1 MSLSSR
7 ASKLTTPD
15 PSFSI
20 LTNPYH
26 PTLNPSGHINLAVAE
41 NTLMHASLQSHLH
54 SHLHVPTSAFTY
66 GDFFKRSRSAIAT
79 FLTKHL
85 HAVSPIKPEHVA
97 VVSGCTAAV
106 EHISWALA
114 DPGDLILL
122 GRPYYGAFPW
132 DATIRTGAKLAYVD
146 FGDEDPL
153 GDTCVKKYEDRILEA
168 KANGENVT
176 ALLLCHPHNPL
187 GRCYPLHVLID
198 LLKLCNKH
206 KLHLISDEIY
216 ALSVFENTVDAEPPL
231 CHPPAPFHSVLSIDL
246 TGLIDPA
253 YVHVIW
259 GMSKDFGANGLR
271 LGAIIS
277 QHNIDLMT
285 ALFPLVLLTSVSS
298 LTEHVL
304 ANILE
309 DDAWVE
315 TYIKENQRKLS
326 TYYKHITTWAK
337 TNDIVYAPGVNAGFF
352 IWADLGRTFRKHRKD
367 EPEDLDQ
374 AVMDAL
380 LRHKVFLASGA
391 RFGSEKPG
399 WFRIV
404 FSHEREYLDEG
415 LRRIVAAVT
424 TPEPLEEARI
434 DLRRGSITAED
445 L

>member
-1 MSLSSR
+1 MALSSR

-20 LTNPYH
+20 LQNPYH
-26 PTLNPSGHINLAVAE
+26 PTLNPSGTINLAVAE
-41 NTLMHASLQSHLH
+41 NALMHTSLQSHLH
-54 SHLHVPTSAFTY
+54 AHLQHNAIPTSAFTY
-66 GDFFKRSRSAIAT
+66 GDFFHRSRSAIAT

-85 HAVSPIKPEHVA
+85 HAITPIKTEHVA

-106 EHISWALA
+106 EHLSWTLA
-114 DPGDLILL
+114 DQGDLILL

-146 FGDEDPL
+146 FKDDDPL
-153 GDTCVKKYEDRILEA
+153 GNNCVKSYEDRILEA
-168 KANGENVT
+168 HANGEKVT

-187 GRCYPLHVLID
+187 GRCYPLPVLID
-198 LLKLCNKH
+198 LLKLCNKY

-216 ALSVFENTVDAEPPL
+216 ALSVFENAVDAEPAA
-231 CHPPAPFHSVLSIDL
+231 APFHSVLSIDL
-246 TGLIDPA
+246 AGLIDPA

-271 LGAIIS
+271 LGAVIS
-277 QHNIDLMT
+277 QHNVDLMT

-298 LTEHVL
+298 LSEHAL

-309 DDAWVE
+309 DESWVE
-315 TYIKENQRKLS
+315 SYIKENQRKLS
-326 TYYKHITTWAK
+326 AYYEYITTWAK
-337 TNDIVYAPGVNAGFF
+337 ANDIAYAPGVNAGFF
-352 IWADLGRTFRKHRKD
+352 IWADLGRTYLKHHKND
-367 EPEDLDQ
+367 KTEDLDQ

-391 RFGSEKPG
+391 RFGSERPG

-404 FSHEREYLDEG
+404 FSHDKEYLDEG
-415 LRRIVAAVT
+415 LRRIVAALT
-424 TPEPLEEARI
+424 MSESLEQSEI
-434 DLRRGSITAED
+434 DLGRGSITAED

>member
-1 MSLSSR
+1 MALSTR

-20 LTNPYH
+20 LKNAYH

-41 NTLMHASLQSHLH
+41 NNLMHTLLQSHLH
-54 SHLHVPTSAFTY
+54 AHLHVPTSAFTY
-66 GDFFKRSRSAIAT
+66 GDFWQRGRSAIAT

-85 HAVSPIKPEHVA
+85 RAVNPIKPEHVA
-97 VVSGCTAAV
+97 LASGCTSAV
-106 EHISWALA
+106 EHLAWAFA

-132 DATIRTGAKLAYVD
+132 DATIRTGARLGYVD
-146 FGDEDPL
+146 FGDDDPL
-153 GDTCVKKYEDRILEA
+153 GSTCVKKYEDRILEA
-168 KANGENVT
+168 KANGEKVS

-187 GRCYPLHVLID
+187 GRCYPLPVLID
-198 LLKLCNKH
+198 LLKLCNKY

-216 ALSVFENTVDAEPPL
+216 ALSVFENTVDTEP
-231 CHPPAPFHSVLSIDL
+231 PPAPFHSVLSIDL

-271 LGAIIS
+271 LGAVIS
-277 QHNIDLMT
+277 QHNVDLMT

-298 LTEHVL
+298 LSEHVL
-304 ANILE
+304 ANLLE

-315 TYIKENQRKLS
+315 EYIKENQRKLS
-326 TYYKHITTWAK
+326 SCYEYISTWAK

-352 IWADLGRTFRKHRKD
+352 IWADLGRTFLKHQKD
-367 EPEDLDQ
+367 KPEDVDK

-380 LRHKVFLASGA
+380 LRQKVFLASGA
-391 RFGSEKPG
+391 RFGSERPG

-415 LRRIVAAVT
+415 LKRIVAAVT
-424 TPEPLEEARI
+424 TSEPAKESAV
-434 DLRRGSITAED
+434 DLGHGVLTADE